1 MASLHAITV
10 GLIYSLNTGIIS
22 TEFHVVYDSYFEM
35 VNSNN
40 ENPPEIW
47 TELITLNY
55 FRLKYNDEDYILELD
70 R

>member
-1 MASLHAITV
+1 MALLNAITV
-10 GLIYSLNTGIIS
+10 RLIYSLNTGIIR
-22 TEFHVVYDSYFEM
+22 TEFHVVYDSYFDM

-40 ENPPEIW
+40 EKPPEIW